1 MSNTEHRPE
10 SNTYTTFDP
19 VTGQRLPKGIHYGR
33 DPSGNAWYG
42 FFKDADIYYS
52 NPAKYDRVEDAV
64 EGLSLWHDGAGRRRV
79 AAAINELADVIFEQN
94 AAVGWWDEAET
105 IPEQFLPHLIASKIA
120 LMHSELSE
128 ALEGM
133 RKNLPDD
140 HLPHRQMIEVEL
152 ADAIIHILD
161 TARFLKLDVGGAVVE
176 KLQYN
181 STRADHKRE
190 NRDGVNGKKI

>member
-1 MSNTEHRPE
+1 
-10 SNTYTTFDP
+10 
-19 VTGQRLPKGIHYGR
+19 
-33 DPSGNAWYG
+33 
-42 FFKDADIYYS
+42 
-52 NPAKYDRVEDAV
+52 
-64 EGLSLWHDGAGRRRV
+64 
-79 AAAINELADVIFEQN
+79 
-94 AAVGWWDEAET
+94 
-105 IPEQFLPHLIASKIA
+105 
-120 LMHSELSE
+120 
-128 ALEGM
+128 M